1 MILIS
6 FERVISLGDTA
17 QVRQYR
23 ELQHNHRLKHFG
35 LIAFQC
41 PHWCRGYFTEL
52 VQETTSLQAKFGGK
66 ITRIFRVVE
75 IKYMTFLFRRRA

>member
-6 FERVISLGDTA
+6 FERVISLVNTA
-17 QVRQYR
+17 QVAQHR
-23 ELQHNHRLKHFG
+23 ELQHNHRQKHSD
-35 LIAFQC
+35 LIAFQS
-41 PHWCRGYFTEL
+41 PHCCRGYFTEL
-52 VQETTSLQAKFGGK
+52 VQETALLQKFGGE